1 MAPDN
6 VNFGSL
12 PNSDDIG
19 SFGKNLENML
29 NIGVRDFADAITRL
43 TSSANVIN
51 KTFLQGRQRVVELQ
65 QAVADAVPAVNR
77 VGGTLKDVEETIS
90 EVAKASRRNVVANT
104 EDVTKLV
111 AATKVLGE
119 DAEVLTNAFMD
130 VGMSVSNIGP
140 ELEKSIQY
148 VQSIGGN
155 ASEVVKMM
163 RTNMDQLNRYQ
174 FEGGV
179 QGLTKMA
186 AQASMLRFDMNETF
200 RLADKVLSPEGAI
213 EVASAFQRLG
223 VSAGNL
229 VDPFQL
235 MNQSINDPSG
245 LQDSLAQVSKQFT
258 YFDEKTKTFKIN
270 PQGVMILKEME
281 TQTGVS
287 AKELSKMG
295 LAAAE
300 LDKRLSAISGAG
312 LKLGSEEDKQFL
324 ANIAK
329 MGEGGEYEVQIKDD
343 KGQMQTRKLSE
354 ITQQE
359 FDKLI
364 KEQKEG
370 PKTLEELARSQMTLT
385 ELMERDVSAIR
396 NKIVGGVA
404 TAAPVLN
411 NLEGFRSITDAIGG
425 ALSDAKKSGTT
436 KGVREDTEKFIYGT
450 EQMFKDLR
458 DPSKNGLTVLSTY
471 AKDFGAALKERGINI
486 MDRLKEVTVEAKQNI
501 KGNDLASRTARGLLS
516 KVSGESTS
524 SISPSSSQSRTEQ
537 IQQEVR
543 SVAQSYGA
551 SSSTKVDMGGKIVI
565 DVNFNGAQGLTQEQ
579 INQITKILSDK
590 LSGTEFQNYII
601 NVQNSTTQSP
611 TQRQGSNTY
620 GGG

>member
-1 MAPDN
+1 MAANDN
-6 VNFGSL
+6 VNFGSV
-12 PNSDDIG
+12 PSSDDIG
-19 SFGKNLENML
+19 SFGKNLENL
-29 NIGVRDFADAITRL
+29 LKIGVKDFADAITRL
-43 TSSANVIN
+43 TDGANTIN
-51 KTFLQGRQRVVELQ
+51 KTFTQGRQRIVELQ
-65 QAVADAVPAVNR
+65 QSIADAVPGVNR
-77 VGGTLKDVEETIS
+77 VGGSLQDVTNTIS
-90 EVAKASRRNVVANT
+90 KIAEASRRNVVANT
-104 EDVTKLV
+104 QDVEKLV
-111 AATKVLGE
+111 AANKVLGE

-130 VGMSVSNIGP
+130 VGMSVSQIGTN
-140 ELEKSIQY
+140 LEESIKY

-155 ASEVVKMM
+155 ATEVVKTM

-200 RLADKVLSPEGAI
+200 RLADKVMSPENAI

-245 LQDSLAQVSKQFT
+245 LQTSLAQVSKQFT
-258 YFDEKTKTFKIN
+258 YFDEKTKSFKIN

-300 LDKRLSAISGAG
+300 LDKRLSAVSAAG
-312 LKLGSEEDKQFL
+312 LKVGSEEDKQFL

-329 MGEGGEYEVQIKDD
+329 MGEGGEYEVQIKDER
-343 KGQMQTRKLSE
+343 GQMQARKLSE
-354 ITQQE
+354 ITQTE

-370 PKTLEELARSQMTLT
+370 PQTLEELARSQMNLT
-385 ELMERDVSAIR
+385 QLMESDVSAIR

-404 TAAPVLN
+404 SAAPVGRSM
-411 NLEGFRSITDAIGG
+411 EGLREITDAIGG
-425 ALSDAKKSGTT
+425 ALSSAKMGTT
-436 KGVREDTEKFIYGT
+436 KDIRGGAEKFIYGT
-450 EQMFKDLR
+450 EQLFKDLS
-458 DPSKNGLTVLSTY
+458 DPSKSKLGTLTEY
-471 AKDFGAALKERGINI
+471 ATKFGDSLKSIGVNI
-486 MDRLKEVTVEAKQNI
+486 MDKLKVATEDAK
-501 KGNDLASRTARGLLS
+501 KGIRGDNLVSRTTQGLLS
-516 KVSGESTS
+516 KIPTGSPDEISTTN
-524 SISPSSSQSRTEQ
+524 QARAQ
-537 IQQEVR
+537 KIQQEVK

-551 SSSTKVDMGGKIVI
+551 TSSTKVDMGGKIVI

-590 LSGTEFQNYII
+590 LSGTEFQNYVI
-601 NVQNSTTQSP
+601 NVSGGPNQSP
-611 TQRQGSNTY
+611 TQRQGANTY
-620 GGG
+620 TGGL

>member
-1 MAPDN
+1 MANDN
-6 VNFGSL
+6 VNFGSV
-12 PNSDDIG
+12 PSSDDIG
-19 SFGKNLENML
+19 SFGENLKKML

-43 TSSANVIN
+43 TDGANQIN
-51 KTFLQGRQRVVELQ
+51 KTFTQGRQRIVELQ
-65 QAVADAVPAVNR
+65 QSIADAVPGVNR
-77 VGGTLKDVEETIS
+77 VGGSLQDVTSTINKIA
-90 EVAKASRRNVVANT
+90 EASRRNVIANSQ
-104 EDVTKLV
+104 DVEKLV
-111 AATKVLGE
+111 AANKVLGE
-119 DAEVLTNAFMD
+119 DAEVLTNAFLD
-130 VGMSVSNIGP
+130 VGMSVSQIGP
-140 ELEKSIQY
+140 QLEDSIKY

-200 RLADKVLSPEGAI
+200 RLADKVLSPENAI

-258 YFDEKTKTFKIN
+258 YFDEKTKSFKIN

-281 TQTGVS
+281 AQTGVS
-287 AKELSKMG
+287 AKEMSKMG

-300 LDKRLSAISGAG
+300 LDKRLSAISAAG
-312 LKLGSEEDKQFL
+312 LKVGSEEDKQFL

-343 KGQMQTRKLSE
+343 RGQQQTKKLSE

-370 PKTLEELARSQMTLT
+370 PQTLEELARSQMNLT
-385 ELMERDVSAIR
+385 QLMEADVSAIR

-404 TAAPVLN
+404 SAAPVLRST
-411 NLEGFRSITDAIGG
+411 EGFRELSAAITG
-425 ALSDAKKSGTT
+425 ALSSAKAGKTKDIRGGTENFIYGSEQFLKDLKDPNKNALATLQKYGTEFGDALKSIGGNVMEKLKIATEDAKKG
-436 KGVREDTEKFIYGT
+436 
-450 EQMFKDLR
+450 
-458 DPSKNGLTVLSTY
+458 
-471 AKDFGAALKERGINI
+471 
-486 MDRLKEVTVEAKQNI
+486 I
-501 KGNDLASRTARGLLS
+501 KGDSLVSRLGSSLLS
-516 KVSGESTS
+516 KIPTSSSTS
-524 SISPSSSQSRTEQ
+524 DVNTTTNQSRTQ
-537 IQQEVR
+537 QVQQEVK
-543 SVAQSYGA
+543 SIAQNYGA
-551 SSSTKVDMGGKIVI
+551 TTSSKVEMGGKIVI
-565 DVNFNGAQGLTQEQ
+565 DVNLNGAQGLNPTQVQELQ
-579 INQITKILSDK
+579 KILSDK
-590 LSGTEFQNYII
+590 FRELNIQNYIVNI
-601 NVQNSTTQSP
+601 STP
-611 TQRQGSNTY
+611 PDAMGKPK
-620 GGG
+620 

>member
-1 MAPDN
+1 MAADN
-6 VNFGSL
+6 VNFGSV
-12 PNSDDIG
+12 PSSDDIG
-19 SFGKNLENML
+19 SFGKNLENL
-29 NIGVRDFADAITRL
+29 LKIGVKDFADAITRL
-43 TSSANVIN
+43 TDGANTIN
-51 KTFLQGRQRVVELQ
+51 KTFTQGRQRIVELQ
-65 QAVADAVPAVNR
+65 QSIADAVPGVNR
-77 VGGTLKDVEETIS
+77 VGGSLQDVTNTIS
-90 EVAKASRRNVVANT
+90 KIAEASRRNVVANT
-104 EDVTKLV
+104 QDVEKLV
-111 AATKVLGE
+111 AANKVLGE

-130 VGMSVSNIGP
+130 VGMSVSSIGKN
-140 ELEKSIQY
+140 LEESIKY

-155 ASEVVKMM
+155 ATEVVKTM

-200 RLADKVLSPEGAI
+200 RLADKVMSPENAI

-245 LQDSLAQVSKQFT
+245 LQTSLAQVSKQFT
-258 YFDEKTKTFKIN
+258 YFDEKTKSFKIN

-281 TQTGVS
+281 AQTGVS

-300 LDKRLSAISGAG
+300 LDKRLSAVSAAG
-312 LKLGSEEDKQFL
+312 LKVGSEEDKQFL

-329 MGEGGEYEVQIKDD
+329 MGEGGEYEVQIKDER
-343 KGQMQTRKLSE
+343 GQMQARKLSE
-354 ITQQE
+354 ITQTE

-370 PKTLEELARSQMTLT
+370 PQTLEELARSQMNLT
-385 ELMERDVSAIR
+385 QLMESDVSAIR

-404 TAAPVLN
+404 SAAPVGRSM
-411 NLEGFRSITDAIGG
+411 EGLREITDAIGG
-425 ALSDAKKSGTT
+425 ALSSAKMGTT
-436 KGVREDTEKFIYGT
+436 KDIRGGAENFIYGT
-450 EQMFKDLR
+450 EQLFKDLS
-458 DPSKNGLTVLSTY
+458 DPSKNKLGTLTEY
-471 AKDFGAALKERGINI
+471 ATKFGDSLKSIGVNI
-486 MDRLKEVTVEAKQNI
+486 MDKLKIATEDAK
-501 KGNDLASRTARGLLS
+501 KGIRGDNLVSRTTQGLLS
-516 KVSGESTS
+516 KIPTGSTEALTTS
-524 SISPSSSQSRTEQ
+524 NQTRTQQVE
-537 IQQEVR
+537 QEVK
-543 SVAQSYGA
+543 SVAQRYGA
-551 SSSTKVDMGGKIVI
+551 GATTQTKVDMGGKIVI
-565 DVNFNGAQGLTQEQ
+565 DVNFNGAQGLSQEQ

-590 LSGTEFQNYII
+590 LSGTEFQNYVI
-601 NVQNSTTQSP
+601 NVQSASQQSP
-611 TQRQGSNTY
+611 TQRQGANTY

>member
-1 MAPDN
+1 MANDN
-6 VNFGSL
+6 VNFGSV
-12 PNSDDIG
+12 PSSDDIG
-19 SFGKNLENML
+19 SFGENLKKML

-43 TSSANVIN
+43 TDGANQIN
-51 KTFLQGRQRVVELQ
+51 KTFTQGRQRIVELQ
-65 QAVADAVPAVNR
+65 QSIADAVPGVNR
-77 VGGTLKDVEETIS
+77 VGGSLQDVTGTINKIA
-90 EVAKASRRNVVANT
+90 EASRRNVIANSK
-104 EDVTKLV
+104 DVEKLV
-111 AATKVLGE
+111 AANKVLGE
-119 DAEVLTNAFMD
+119 DAEVLTNAFLD
-130 VGMSVSNIGP
+130 VGMSVSQIGP
-140 ELEKSIQY
+140 QLEDSIKY

-200 RLADKVLSPEGAI
+200 RLADKVLSPENAI

-258 YFDEKTKTFKIN
+258 YFDEKTKSFKIN

-281 TQTGVS
+281 AQTGVS
-287 AKELSKMG
+287 AKEMSKMG

-300 LDKRLSAISGAG
+300 LDKRLSALSSAG
-312 LKLGSEEDKQFL
+312 LKIGSEEDKQFL

-343 KGQMQTRKLSE
+343 RGQQQTKKLSE

-370 PKTLEELARSQMTLT
+370 PQTLEELARSQMNLT
-385 ELMERDVSAIR
+385 QLMEADVSAIR

-404 TAAPVLN
+404 SAAPIGRGM
-411 NLEGFRSITDAIGG
+411 EGLRQITDAIGG
-425 ALSDAKKSGTT
+425 ALSSAKMGTT
-436 KGVREDTEKFIYGT
+436 KDVRGGAEKFIYGT
-450 EQMFKDLR
+450 EQLFKDLS
-458 DPSKNGLTVLSTY
+458 DPGKNKLGTLSEY
-471 AKDFGAALKERGINI
+471 ATKFGDSLKSMGVNI
-486 MDRLKEVTVEAKQNI
+486 MDKLKVVTEEAKKGI
-501 KGNDLASRTARGLLS
+501 KGDDIASRTVSGLLS
-516 KVSGESTS
+516 KVPTS
-524 SISPSSSQSRTEQ
+524 STDGKTTTSEARTQ
-537 IQQEVR
+537 QVQQEVK
-543 SVAQSYGA
+543 SIAQNYGA
-551 SSSTKVDMGGKIVI
+551 TTSSKVEMGGKIVI
-565 DVNFNGAQGLTQEQ
+565 DVNLNGAQGLNPTQVQELQ
-579 INQITKILSDK
+579 KILADK
-590 LSGTEFQNYII
+590 FRELNIQNYLVNI
-601 NVQNSTTQSP
+601 TTP
-611 TQRQGSNTY
+611 PDAMGKPK
-620 GGG
+620 

>member
-6 VNFGSL
+6 LNYGTPPS
-12 PNSDDIG
+12 SDDIG
-19 SFGKNLENML
+19 SFGKNLESML
-29 NIGVRDFADAITRL
+29 KIGVRDFADAITRL
-43 TSSANVIN
+43 TNSANIIN
-51 KTFLQGRQRVVELQ
+51 KTFTQGRQRVVELQ
-65 QAVADAVPAVNR
+65 QAVADTVPSVNR
-77 VGGTLKDVEETIS
+77 IGGTLSDVENTIS
-90 EVAKASRRNVVANT
+90 KVAEASRRNVIANT

-111 AATKVLGE
+111 AATKVLNE

-130 VGMSVSNIGP
+130 VGMSVSQIGP
-140 ELEKSIQY
+140 ELESSIRY

-200 RLADKVLSPEGAI
+200 RLADKVMSPENAI

-258 YFDEKTKTFKIN
+258 YFDEKTKSFKIN

-281 TQTGVS
+281 AQTGVS

-300 LDKRLSAISGAG
+300 LDKRLSAVSAAG
-312 LKLGSEEDKQFL
+312 LKVGSEEDKQFL

-354 ITQQE
+354 ITQTE

-364 KEQKEG
+364 KEQKDG
-370 PKTLEELARSQMTLT
+370 PKTLEELARSQMNLT
-385 ELMERDVSAIR
+385 QLMEADVSAIR
-396 NKIVGGVA
+396 NKIVGGVS

-411 NLEGFRSITDAIGG
+411 NLEGFRNITDVIGG
-425 ALSDAKKSGTT
+425 LLSDAKKSGTT

-450 EQMFKDLR
+450 EQMFKDLK
-458 DPSKNGLTVLSTY
+458 DPSKNGLTVLTSY
-471 AKDFGAALKERGINI
+471 AKDFGSALKERGLNI
-486 MDRLKEVTVEAKQNI
+486 MDRLKEVTQEARQGI
-501 KGNDLASRTARGLLS
+501 KGNDLASRTARGILS
-516 KVSGESTS
+516 SVPGQSTS
-524 SISPSSSQSRTEQ
+524 SVTPSSNQSRTEQ
-537 IQQEVR
+537 IQQEVK

-551 SSSTKVDMGGKIVI
+551 SSSTKIDMGGKIVI
-565 DVNFNGAQGLTQEQ
+565 DINFNGAQGLTQEQ

-601 NVQNSTTQSP
+601 NVQSASKQSP

>member
-6 VNFGSL
+6 VNYGNPPS
-12 PNSDDIG
+12 SDDIG
-19 SFGKNLENML
+19 SFGKNLESML
-29 NIGVRDFADAITRL
+29 KIGVRDFADAITRL
-43 TSSANVIN
+43 TSSANAIN
-51 KTFLQGRQRVVELQ
+51 KTFTQGRQRVVELQ
-65 QAVADAVPAVNR
+65 QAVADAVPRVNA
-77 VGGTLKDVEETIS
+77 VGGSLQDVESTIS
-90 EVAKASRRNVVANT
+90 KVAEASRRNVVANT
-104 EDVTKLV
+104 EDITKLV

-119 DAEVLTNAFMD
+119 DAEVLTNAFVD
-130 VGMSVSNIGP
+130 VGMSVSQIGP
-140 ELEKSIQY
+140 SLEDSIKY

-155 ASEVVKMM
+155 AGEVVKMM

-200 RLADKVLSPEGAI
+200 RLADKVLSPESAI

-281 TQTGVS
+281 QQTGVS
-287 AKELSKMG
+287 SKELSKMG

-300 LDKRLSAISGAG
+300 LDKRLSQISPSI
-312 LKLGSEEDKQFL
+312 KFKDEEDKQFL
-324 ANIAK
+324 ANIGR

-343 KGQMQTRKLSE
+343 KGQMQTKKLSE

-385 ELMERDVSAIR
+385 QLMEADVSAIR
-396 NKIVGGVA
+396 NKIVGGIS

-411 NLEGFRSITDAIGG
+411 NLESFRSITDVIGT
-425 ALSDAKKSGTT
+425 LLRDEKKSGST
-436 KGVREDTEKFIYGT
+436 KGVRADTEKFMYGT
-450 EQMFKDLR
+450 EQMFKDLN
-458 DPSKNGLTVLSTY
+458 DPSKGGPLAVLTSY
-471 AKDFGAALKERGINI
+471 AKDFGSALKERGLNI
-486 MDRLKEVTVEAKQNI
+486 MDRLKEVTQEAQTKI
-501 KGNDLASRTARGLLS
+501 KGNTLTDRAARGLLS
-516 KVSGESTS
+516 QVTGT
-524 SISPSSSQSRTEQ
+524 PSVVTPTTSQSRTEQ
-537 IQQEVR
+537 IQQEVK

-551 SSSTKVDMGGKIVI
+551 TSSTKVDMGGKIVI

-579 INQITKILSDK
+579 INQITKIISDK

-601 NVQNSTTQSP
+601 NVQSASKQNP

>member
-6 VNFGSL
+6 VNFGNVPS
-12 PNSDDIG
+12 SEDIG
-19 SFGKNLENML
+19 SFGKNLENL
-29 NIGVRDFADAITRL
+29 LKINVSDFADAVTRL
-43 TSSANVIN
+43 TQSAVAIN
-51 KTFLQGRQRVVELQ
+51 KTFTQGRQRVVELQ
-65 QAVADAVPAVNR
+65 QAVADAVPGVNR
-77 VGGTLKDVEETIS
+77 IGGSLSDVTTTIS
-90 EVAKASRRNVVANT
+90 KIAEASRRNVVANT
-104 EDVTKLV
+104 QDIEKLV
-111 AATKVLGE
+111 AANKVLGE

-130 VGMSVSNIGP
+130 VGMSVSQIGTN
-140 ELEKSIQY
+140 LEESIKY

-155 ASEVVKMM
+155 ASEVVKTM

-200 RLADKVLSPEGAI
+200 RLADKVMSPENAI

-258 YFDEKTKTFKIN
+258 YFDEKTKSFKIN

-281 TQTGVS
+281 QQTGVS

-300 LDKRLSAISGAG
+300 LDKRLSAVSAAG
-312 LKLGSEEDKQFL
+312 LKVANEEDKQFL
-324 ANIAK
+324 ANIAR
-329 MGEGGEYEVQIKDD
+329 MGEGGEYEVQIKDER
-343 KGQMQTRKLSE
+343 GQMQTRKLSE
-354 ITQQE
+354 ITQNE

-370 PKTLEELARSQMTLT
+370 PQTLEDLARSQMNITQ
-385 ELMERDVSAIR
+385 LMEADVSAIR

-404 TAAPVLN
+404 SAAPIARGF
-411 NLEGFRSITDAIGG
+411 EGLRGIQEAIGNAITTAKTTG
-425 ALSDAKKSGTT
+425 KTSDYRGGTENFIYKSEALLKDLLDPKKSKLSVLSEYGKEFGDTLKNLGGNIMEKLKIAKDEAAKGIKGDDLISRTT
-436 KGVREDTEKFIYGT
+436 KG
-450 EQMFKDLR
+450 
-458 DPSKNGLTVLSTY
+458 
-471 AKDFGAALKERGINI
+471 
-486 MDRLKEVTVEAKQNI
+486 
-501 KGNDLASRTARGLLS
+501 LLS
-516 KVSGESTS
+516 SN
-524 SISPSSSQSRTEQ
+524 PNASSSVESSTTNSSRSQQ

-543 SVAQSYGA
+543 SAAQSYGT
-551 SSSTKVDMGGKIVI
+551 STLSKQEMVINGNIKVEFILPSNFAQLSLEQQQKFFDQM
-565 DVNFNGAQGLTQEQ
+565 VNSQQ
-579 INQITKILSDK
+579 
-590 LSGTEFQNYII
+590 FQTMLVN
-601 NVQNSTTQSP
+601 NATPQSP
-611 TQRQGSNTY
+611 TKAQNSQGFNR
-620 GGG
+620 

>member
-1 MAPDN
+1 MAPND
-6 VNFGSL
+6 VNFGSV
-12 PNSDDIG
+12 PSSDDIG
-19 SFGKNLENML
+19 SFGKNLENL
-29 NIGVRDFADAITRL
+29 LKINVSDFADAVTRL
-43 TSSANVIN
+43 TQSAVAIN
-51 KTFLQGRQRVVELQ
+51 KTFTQGRQRVVELQ
-65 QAVADAVPAVNR
+65 QAVADAVPGVNR
-77 VGGTLKDVEETIS
+77 IGGSLSDVTTTIS
-90 EVAKASRRNVVANT
+90 KIAEASRRNVVANT
-104 EDVTKLV
+104 QDVEKLV
-111 AATKVLGE
+111 AANKVLGE

-130 VGMSVSNIGP
+130 VGMSVSQIGTS
-140 ELEKSIQY
+140 LEDSIKY

-155 ASEVVKMM
+155 ASEVVKTM

-200 RLADKVLSPEGAI
+200 RLADKVMSPENAI

-245 LQDSLAQVSKQFT
+245 LQTSLAQVSKQFT
-258 YFDEKTKTFKIN
+258 YFDEKSKSFKIN

-281 TQTGVS
+281 AQTGVS

-300 LDKRLSAISGAG
+300 LDKRLSAVSRAG
-312 LKLGSEEDKQFL
+312 LKVANEEDKQFL

-329 MGEGGEYEVQIKDD
+329 MGEGGEYEVQIKDER
-343 KGQMQTRKLSE
+343 GQMQTRKLSE

-370 PKTLEELARSQMTLT
+370 PQTLEELARSQMNITQ
-385 ELMERDVSAIR
+385 LMEADVSAIR

-404 TAAPVLN
+404 SAAPIARGF
-411 NLEGFRSITDAIGG
+411 EGLRGVQEAIGNAITNAKVSG
-425 ALSDAKKSGTT
+425 KVGDIRGGTENFIYKSEAFLKDLMDPSKSKLSVLTEYGKEFGDTLKSLGGNIMEKLKIAKEEAAKGIKGDDLISRTT
-436 KGVREDTEKFIYGT
+436 KG
-450 EQMFKDLR
+450 
-458 DPSKNGLTVLSTY
+458 
-471 AKDFGAALKERGINI
+471 
-486 MDRLKEVTVEAKQNI
+486 
-501 KGNDLASRTARGLLS
+501 LLS
-516 KVSGESTS
+516 SNPTV
-524 SISPSSSQSRTEQ
+524 SSSVEPSTTNSSRSQQ

-543 SVAQSYGA
+543 SVAQSYG
-551 SSSTKVDMGGKIVI
+551 SSTISKQEIVINGKIVTELI
-565 DVNFNGAQGLTQEQ
+565 LPANFAQMSVEQ
-579 INQITKILSDK
+579 QQKTLDQIFNSPQFQQMVINNAIPQNPTKA
-590 LSGTEFQNYII
+590 
-601 NVQNSTTQSP
+601 QNSTGYN
-611 TQRQGSNTY
+611 R
-620 GGG
+620 

>member
-1 MAPDN
+1 MANDN
-6 VNFGSL
+6 VNFGSV
-12 PNSDDIG
+12 PSSDDIG
-19 SFGKNLENML
+19 SFGENLKKML

-43 TSSANVIN
+43 TDGANQIN
-51 KTFLQGRQRVVELQ
+51 KTFTQGRQRIVELQ
-65 QAVADAVPAVNR
+65 QSIADAVPGVNR
-77 VGGTLKDVEETIS
+77 VGGSLQDVTGTINKIA
-90 EVAKASRRNVVANT
+90 EASRRNVIANSK
-104 EDVTKLV
+104 DVEKLV
-111 AATKVLGE
+111 AANKVLGE
-119 DAEVLTNAFMD
+119 DAEVLTNAFLD
-130 VGMSVSNIGP
+130 VGMSVSQIGP
-140 ELEKSIQY
+140 QLEDSIKY

-200 RLADKVLSPEGAI
+200 RLADKVLSPENAI

-258 YFDEKTKTFKIN
+258 YFDEKTKSFKIN

-281 TQTGVS
+281 AQTGVS
-287 AKELSKMG
+287 AKEMSKMG

-300 LDKRLSAISGAG
+300 LDKRLSALSSAG
-312 LKLGSEEDKQFL
+312 LKIGSEEDKQFL

-343 KGQMQTRKLSE
+343 RGQQQTKKLSE

-370 PKTLEELARSQMTLT
+370 PQTLEELARSQMNLT
-385 ELMERDVSAIR
+385 QLMEADVSAIR

-404 TAAPVLN
+404 SAAPIGRGM
-411 NLEGFRSITDAIGG
+411 EGLRQITDAIGG
-425 ALSDAKKSGTT
+425 ALSSAKMGTT
-436 KGVREDTEKFIYGT
+436 KDVRGGAENFIYGT
-450 EQMFKDLR
+450 EQLFKDLS
-458 DPSKNGLTVLSTY
+458 DPGKNKLGTLTDY
-471 AKDFGAALKERGINI
+471 ATKFGDALKSMGVNI
-486 MDRLKEVTVEAKQNI
+486 MDKLKVVTEDAKKGI
-501 KGNDLASRTARGLLS
+501 KGDDLISRTTSGLLS
-516 KVSGESTS
+516 KIPTASTDVKTTTS
-524 SISPSSSQSRTEQ
+524 EARTQ
-537 IQQEVR
+537 QVQQEVK
-543 SVAQSYGA
+543 SIAQNYGA
-551 SSSTKVDMGGKIVI
+551 TTSSKVEMGGKIVI
-565 DVNFNGAQGLTQEQ
+565 DVNLNGAQGLNPTQVQELQ
-579 INQITKILSDK
+579 KILADK
-590 LSGTEFQNYII
+590 FRELNIQNYIVNI
-601 NVQNSTTQSP
+601 STP
-611 TQRQGSNTY
+611 PDAMGKPK
-620 GGG
+620 

>member
-6 VNFGSL
+6 VNYGTPPS
-12 PNSDDIG
+12 SEDIG
-19 SFGKNLENML
+19 SFGKNLENL
-29 NIGVRDFADAITRL
+29 LKINVSDFADAVTRL
-43 TSSANVIN
+43 TQSAVAIN
-51 KTFLQGRQRVVELQ
+51 KTFTQGRQRVVELQ
-65 QAVADAVPAVNR
+65 QAVADAVPGVNR
-77 VGGTLKDVEETIS
+77 IGGSLSDVTSTIS
-90 EVAKASRRNVVANT
+90 KIAEASRRNVVANT
-104 EDVTKLV
+104 QDIEKLV
-111 AATKVLGE
+111 AANKVLGE

-130 VGMSVSNIGP
+130 VGMSVSQIGTN
-140 ELEKSIQY
+140 LEESIKY

-155 ASEVVKMM
+155 ASEVVKTM

-200 RLADKVLSPEGAI
+200 RLADKVMSPENAI

-258 YFDEKTKTFKIN
+258 YFDEKTKSFKIN

-281 TQTGVS
+281 QQTGVS

-300 LDKRLSAISGAG
+300 LDKRLSAVSAAG
-312 LKLGSEEDKQFL
+312 LKVANEEDKQFL
-324 ANIAK
+324 ANIAR
-329 MGEGGEYEVQIKDD
+329 MGEGGEYEVQIKDER
-343 KGQMQTRKLSE
+343 GQMQTRKLSE
-354 ITQQE
+354 ITQNE

-370 PKTLEELARSQMTLT
+370 PQTLEDLARSQMNITQ
-385 ELMERDVSAIR
+385 LMEADVSAIR

-404 TAAPVLN
+404 SAAPIARGF
-411 NLEGFRSITDAIGG
+411 EGLRGIQEAIGNAITTAKTTG
-425 ALSDAKKSGTT
+425 KTSDYRGGTENFIYKSESFLKDLMDPKKSKLSVLTEYGKEFGDTLKNLGGNIMEKFKIAKEEAAKGIKGDDLLSRTT
-436 KGVREDTEKFIYGT
+436 KG
-450 EQMFKDLR
+450 
-458 DPSKNGLTVLSTY
+458 
-471 AKDFGAALKERGINI
+471 
-486 MDRLKEVTVEAKQNI
+486 
-501 KGNDLASRTARGLLS
+501 LLS
-516 KVSGESTS
+516 SN
-524 SISPSSSQSRTEQ
+524 PNASSSVESSTTNSSRSQQ

-543 SVAQSYGA
+543 SAAQSYGT
-551 SSSTKVDMGGKIVI
+551 STLSKQEMVINGNIKVEFILPSNFAQLSLEQQQKFFDQM
-565 DVNFNGAQGLTQEQ
+565 VNSQQFQTMLVNNATPQSP
-579 INQITKILSDK
+579 TKA
-590 LSGTEFQNYII
+590 
-601 NVQNSTTQSP
+601 QNSTGFN
-611 TQRQGSNTY
+611 R
-620 GGG
+620 

>member
-1 MAPDN
+1 MAPEN
-6 VNFGSL
+6 INYGTPPS
-12 PNSDDIG
+12 SDDIG
-19 SFGKNLENML
+19 SFGKNLESML
-29 NIGVRDFADAITRL
+29 KIGVRDFADAITRL
-43 TSSANVIN
+43 TNSANIIN

-65 QAVADAVPAVNR
+65 QAVADTVPSVNR
-77 VGGTLKDVEETIS
+77 FGGKLADVERTIS
-90 EVAKASRRNVVANT
+90 KVAEASRRNVVANT

-111 AATKVLGE
+111 AATKLLEE
-119 DAEVLTNAFMD
+119 DAGVLTNAFMD
-130 VGMSVSNIGP
+130 VGMSVSHIGP
-140 ELEKSIQY
+140 ELEKSIRY

-200 RLADKVLSPEGAI
+200 RLADKVMSPENAI

-245 LQDSLAQVSKQFT
+245 LQNSLADVSKQFT
-258 YFDEKTKTFKIN
+258 YFDEKTKSFKIN

-281 TQTGVS
+281 AQTGVS

-300 LDKRLSAISGAG
+300 LDKRLSVMSRAG
-312 LKLGSEEDKQFL
+312 LKVANEEDKQFL

-354 ITQQE
+354 ITQTE

-370 PKTLEELARSQMTLT
+370 PQTLEELARSQMNLT
-385 ELMERDVSAIR
+385 ELMEADVSAIR
-396 NKIVGGVA
+396 NKIVGGVS

-411 NLEGFRSITDAIGG
+411 NLEGFRDITEKIGG

-458 DPSKNGLTVLSTY
+458 DPTKNGLTVLTSY

-486 MDRLKEVTVEAKQNI
+486 MDRLKEVNQEVRQNI
-501 KGNDLASRTARGLLS
+501 KGNDLVSRTTRGLLS
-516 KVSGESTS
+516 KIPGQETS
-524 SISPSSSQSRTEQ
+524 SASPSSNQTRTEQ
-537 IQQEVR
+537 IQQEVK
-543 SVAQSYGA
+543 SAAQSYG
-551 SSSTKVDMGGKIVI
+551 SSTISKQEMAINGNIKVEFILPPNFAQLSLETQQKFFDQM
-565 DVNFNGAQGLTQEQ
+565 VNSQQFQTMLVNNATPQ
-579 INQITKILSDK
+579 NPTKA
-590 LSGTEFQNYII
+590 
-601 NVQNSTTQSP
+601 QNSTGFN
-611 TQRQGSNTY
+611 R
-620 GGG
+620 

>member
-6 VNFGSL
+6 VNFGNL
-12 PNSDDIG
+12 PSSDDIG
-19 SFGKNLENML
+19 SFGKNLESML
-29 NIGVRDFADAITRL
+29 KIGVRDFADAITRL
-43 TSSANVIN
+43 TSSANAIN

-77 VGGTLKDVEETIS
+77 VGGSLQDVQNTIS
-90 EVAKASRRNVVANT
+90 KVAEASRRNVVANT
-104 EDVTKLV
+104 EDITKLV

-119 DAEVLTNAFMD
+119 DAEVLTNAFVD
-130 VGMSVSNIGP
+130 VGMSVSQIGP
-140 ELEKSIQY
+140 SLEDSIKY

-155 ASEVVKMM
+155 AGEVVKMM

-200 RLADKVLSPEGAI
+200 RLADKVLSPENAI

-281 TQTGVS
+281 LQTGVS

-300 LDKRLSAISGAG
+300 LDKRLSAVSGAG

-324 ANIAK
+324 ANIAR

-370 PKTLEELARSQMTLT
+370 PKTLEELARSQMNLT
-385 ELMERDVSAIR
+385 QLMEADVSAIR
-396 NKIVGGVA
+396 NKIVGGIS

-411 NLEGFRSITDAIGG
+411 NLEGFRNITDVIGG
-425 ALSDAKKSGTT
+425 LLSDAKKSGTT

-450 EQMFKDLR
+450 EQMFKDLK
-458 DPSKNGLTVLSTY
+458 DPSKNGLTVLTTY
-471 AKDFGAALKERGINI
+471 AKDFGSALKERGVNI
-486 MDRLKEVTVEAKQNI
+486 MDRLKEVTQEAQTKI
-501 KGNDLASRTARGLLS
+501 KGNSLSERTMRGLLS
-516 KVSGESTS
+516 KVPG
-524 SISPSSSQSRTEQ
+524 SPTAVTPTSSQSRTEQ
-537 IQQEVR
+537 IQQEVK

-551 SSSTKVDMGGKIVI
+551 TSSTKVDMGGKIVI

-601 NVQNSTTQSP
+601 NVQNASNQNP
-611 TQRQGSNTY
+611 TQRQGANTY

>member
-1 MAPDN
+1 MSDN
-6 VNFGSL
+6 LNYGTA

-19 SFGKNLENML
+19 SFGENLKKML
-29 NIGVRDFADAITRL
+29 NINVRDFADAITRL
-43 TSSANVIN
+43 TDGANQIN
-51 KTFLQGRQRVVELQ
+51 KTFTQGRQRIVELQ
-65 QAVADAVPAVNR
+65 QSIADAVPGVNR
-77 VGGTLKDVEETIS
+77 VGGSLQDVTSTINKIA
-90 EVAKASRRNVVANT
+90 EASRRNVIANSQ
-104 EDVTKLV
+104 DVEKLV
-111 AATKVLGE
+111 AANKVLGE
-119 DAEVLTNAFMD
+119 DAEVLTNAFLD
-130 VGMSVSNIGP
+130 VGMSVSQIGP
-140 ELEKSIQY
+140 QLEDSIKY

-200 RLADKVLSPEGAI
+200 RLADKVLSPENAI

-258 YFDEKTKTFKIN
+258 YFDEKTKSFKIN

-281 TQTGVS
+281 AQTGVS
-287 AKELSKMG
+287 AKEMSKMG

-300 LDKRLSAISGAG
+300 LDKRLSAISAAG
-312 LKLGSEEDKQFL
+312 LKVGSEEDKQFL

-343 KGQMQTRKLSE
+343 RGQQQTKKLSE

-370 PKTLEELARSQMTLT
+370 PQTLEELARSQMNLT
-385 ELMERDVSAIR
+385 QLMEADVSAIR

-404 TAAPVLN
+404 SAAPVLRST
-411 NLEGFRSITDAIGG
+411 EGFRELSAAITG
-425 ALSDAKKSGTT
+425 ALSSAKAGKTKDIRGGTENFIYGSEQFLKDLKDPNKNALATLQKYGTEFGDALKSIGGNVMEKLKIATEDAKKG
-436 KGVREDTEKFIYGT
+436 
-450 EQMFKDLR
+450 
-458 DPSKNGLTVLSTY
+458 
-471 AKDFGAALKERGINI
+471 
-486 MDRLKEVTVEAKQNI
+486 I
-501 KGNDLASRTARGLLS
+501 KGDSLVSRLGSSLLS
-516 KVSGESTS
+516 KIPTSSSTS
-524 SISPSSSQSRTEQ
+524 DVNTTTNQSRTQ
-537 IQQEVR
+537 QVQQEVK
-543 SVAQSYGA
+543 SIAQNYGA
-551 SSSTKVDMGGKIVI
+551 TTSSKVEMGGKIVI
-565 DVNFNGAQGLTQEQ
+565 DVNLNGAQGLNPTQVQELQ
-579 INQITKILSDK
+579 KILSDK
-590 LSGTEFQNYII
+590 FRELNIQNYIVNI
-601 NVQNSTTQSP
+601 STP
-611 TQRQGSNTY
+611 PDAMGKPK
-620 GGG
+620 